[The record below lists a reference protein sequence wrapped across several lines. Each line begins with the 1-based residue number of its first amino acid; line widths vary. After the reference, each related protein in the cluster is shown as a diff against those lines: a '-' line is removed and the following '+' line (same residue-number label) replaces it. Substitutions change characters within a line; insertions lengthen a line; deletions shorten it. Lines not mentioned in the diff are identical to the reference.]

1 MANLRTL
8 QQIKATIESRILN
21 CSENPISLD
30 EALEIIKIS
39 IEDVIRF
46 SGTNGKKSLINSQQP
61 INLIHE
67 VVKSS
72 LVNEGVNPNLIQ
84 PSIGQSKGEKTL
96 AGFLKFKKQDICIF
110 PNNKMPREERIDFN
124 GLYNTGT
131 TEPYGELFS
140 EHILSINV
148 RSQLSSLS
156 KNIDTMFERTY
167 AEPLNLHRRVPKMV
181 LGEVYLISV
190 RELDSNQL
198 ADNSVVYKPFT
209 NSTANYLEKYIKGFS
224 ALNMRASQ
232 RDDDFKY
239 ERVALI
245 IADFSQSPVKVYNS
259 TQDLTEDN
267 LLPENSIASMDNL
280 CYKGLVARLL
290 EEYDKRFGIGILS

>member
-1 MANLRTL
+1 MRTL
-8 QQIKATIESRILN
+8 QQIKTDIDNRITS
-21 CSENPISLD
+21 CSTNPISLS
-30 EALEIIKIS
+30 EALEIIKLAV
-39 IEDVIRF
+39 EDVIRH
-46 SGTNGKKSLINSQQP
+46 SGATGKTSLITSQQL
-61 INLIHE
+61 INLLHE

-72 LVNEGVNPNLIQ
+72 MVNEGVNGSLLQ
-84 PSIGQSKGEKTL
+84 PPIGQSRGEKTL
-96 AGFLKFKKQDICIF
+96 AGFLKFKKQDICVF
-110 PNNKMPREERIDFN
+110 PNNKTPRVERIDFN

-140 EHILSINV
+140 EHILSVNV

-156 KNIDTMFERTY
+156 NNIDTMFERTY

-190 RELDSNQL
+190 RELSSSQL
-198 ADNSVVYKPFT
+198 ALNNVVYKPFT
-209 NSTANYLEKYIKGFS
+209 NSTANYLEKYIKGFA

-245 IADFSQSPVKVYNS
+245 IADFSQNPVKVYNT
-259 TQDLTEDN
+259 TQELFNDN
-267 LLPENSIASMDNL
+267 LLPANSIASMDNL
-280 CYKGLVARLL
+280 NYNGFVRTLL
-290 EEYDKRFGIGILS
+290 DVYDKRFGTGILS

>member
-1 MANLRTL
+1 MRTL
-8 QQIKATIESRILN
+8 QQIKTDIDNRITS
-21 CSENPISLD
+21 CSTNPISLS
-30 EALEIIKIS
+30 EALEIIKLAV
-39 IEDVIRF
+39 EDVIRH
-46 SGTNGKKSLINSQQP
+46 SGATGKTSLITSQQL
-61 INLIHE
+61 INLLHE

-72 LVNEGVNPNLIQ
+72 MVNEGVNGSLLQ
-84 PSIGQSKGEKTL
+84 PPIGQSRGEKTL
-96 AGFLKFKKQDICIF
+96 AGFLKFKKQDICVF
-110 PNNKMPREERIDFN
+110 PNNKTPRVERIDFN

-140 EHILSINV
+140 EHILSVNV

-156 KNIDTMFERTY
+156 NNIDTMFERTY

-190 RELDSNQL
+190 RELSSSQL
-198 ADNSVVYKPFT
+198 ALNNVVYKPFT
-209 NSTANYLEKYIKGFS
+209 NSTANYLEKYIKGFA

-245 IADFSQSPVKVYNS
+245 IADFSQNPVKVYNT
-259 TQDLTEDN
+259 TQDLINDN
-267 LLPENSIASMDNL
+267 LLPANSIASMDNL
-280 CYKGLVARLL
+280 NYDGFVRTLL
-290 EEYDKRFGIGILS
+290 DVYDKRFGTGILS

>member
-1 MANLRTL
+1 MRTL
-8 QQIKATIESRILN
+8 QQIKSDIDTRITN
-21 CSENPISLD
+21 CLANPISLG
-30 EALEIIKIS
+30 EALEIIKLA
-39 IEDVIRF
+39 IEDVIRH
-46 SGTNGKKSLINSQQP
+46 SGANGKKSLITSQQL
-61 INLIHE
+61 INLLHE

-72 LVNEGVNPNLIQ
+72 LIAENVNPTLIQ
-84 PSIGQSKGEKTL
+84 PPCGQSRGEKTL
-96 AGFLKFKKQDICIF
+96 AGFLKFKKQDICVF
-110 PNNKMPREERIDFN
+110 PNNKTPRVERIDFN

-156 KNIDTMFERTY
+156 KNIDTMFERTF

-190 RELDSNQL
+190 RELDSAQL
-198 ADNSVVYKPFT
+198 ALNNVVYKPFT
-209 NSTANYLEKYIKGFS
+209 NSTSNYLEKYIKGFS

-245 IADFSQSPVKVYNS
+245 IADFSQNPVKVYNT
-259 TQDLTEDN
+259 TQDLINDN
-267 LLPENSIASMDNL
+267 ILPANSIASMANL
-280 CYKGLVARLL
+280 NYDGLTRTLL
-290 EEYDKRFGIGILS
+290 DIHDKRFGSGILT

>member
-1 MANLRTL
+1 LRTL
-8 QQIKATIESRILN
+8 QQIKTDIDNRITS
-21 CSENPISLD
+21 CSTNPISLS
-30 EALEIIKIS
+30 EALEIIKLAV
-39 IEDVIRF
+39 EDVIRH
-46 SGTNGKKSLINSQQP
+46 SGATGKTSLITSQQL
-61 INLIHE
+61 INLLHE

-72 LVNEGVNPNLIQ
+72 MVNEGVNGSLLQ
-84 PSIGQSKGEKTL
+84 PPIGQSRGEKTL
-96 AGFLKFKKQDICIF
+96 AGFLKFKKQDICVF
-110 PNNKMPREERIDFN
+110 PNNKTPRVERIDFN

-140 EHILSINV
+140 EHILSVNV

-156 KNIDTMFERTY
+156 NNIDTMFERTY

-190 RELDSNQL
+190 RELSSSQL
-198 ADNSVVYKPFT
+198 ALNNVVYKPFT
-209 NSTANYLEKYIKGFS
+209 NSTANYLEKYIKGFA

-245 IADFSQSPVKVYNS
+245 IADFSQNPVKVYNT
-259 TQDLTEDN
+259 TQDLFNDN
-267 LLPENSIASMDNL
+267 LLPANSIASMDNL
-280 CYKGLVARLL
+280 NYDGFVRTLL
-290 EEYDKRFGIGILS
+290 DVYDKRFGTGILS